1 MYAYNTIYFFFA
13 CCILK
18 LPSAAAECMYVC
30 MDGCMYG
37 CMDVNECFYIPV
49 CIHVSVD
56 IQTYKD
62 T

>member
-1 MYAYNTIYFFFA
+1 MYAYNTIYFFF
-13 CCILK
+13 CMLYIE
-18 LPSAAAECMYVC
+18 AAFSCGRVYVC
-30 MDGCMYG
+30 MYGWMYG
-37 CMDVNECFYIPV
+37 CMDVIECFYIPV